1 MSTLRIA
8 LNQIDPIAMAE
19 GSRGRRVV
27 RLQKVLRLAGCY
39 TGFVDGVFGAQTRQA
54 IEILQHYFGLSVTG
68 AFDANLWRAL
78 SFDASYPDELVEAC
92 RRHKRNVE
100 LSERGVAA

>member
-8 LNQIDPIAMAE
+8 LNQIDPTLMAE

-39 TGFVDGVFGAQTRQA
+39 TGFVDGVFGAQTRRA
-54 IEILQHYFGLSVTG
+54 IEILQRYYGQPITGIFDPSLWHSLSL
-68 AFDANLWRAL
+68 DAC
-78 SFDASYPDELVEAC
+78 YPTELIEAC
-92 RRHKRNVE
+92 RRHKRNAQQAQHV
-100 LSERGVAA
+100 